1 MAMQESR
8 KLFWVLPGGSSMFRR
23 FGMCVVAATAAVSVT
38 VPLADAAPIATEGQ
52 PCAEEAAAALTP
64 SGSRLFCYFNFNP
77 GAPAGLS
84 WLRSA
89 LPYNNNVAND
99 SAATALPGIGK
110 SPTNFW
116 PVAFFT
122 TEIDLQ
128 RWGVASTIAWL
139 KPEAFRGYFTSLA
152 FTPNATNFL
161 TGFQSWVNVLEL
173 NPGFGVGQQGGLK
186 LLNDTFNDEGNRP
199 AGLLGTV
206 PANYVVLDN
215 GLHVVILVI
224 GTHMLQVEGPNEE
237 RTLNVVNQILAYSG
251 RPGVSSLVP
260 TKA

>member
-1 MAMQESR
+1 
-8 KLFWVLPGGSSMFRR
+8 MFRR
-23 FGMCVVAATAAVSVT
+23 FGMCVVTTIAAVSVA

-52 PCAEEAAAALTP
+52 PCEQEASAALTP
-64 SGSRLFCYFNFNP
+64 SGSRLFCYYNFSP
-77 GAPAGLS
+77 DAPAGLS

-99 SAATALPGIGK
+99 LAATALPGIGK

-122 TEIDLQ
+122 TDVDLQ

-139 KPEAFRGYFTSLA
+139 KPEAFRGYYTSLA

-173 NPGFGVGQQGGLK
+173 NQGFGVGQSGGLK

-199 AGLLGTV
+199 AGLLGNV
-206 PANYVVLDN
+206 PANSVVLDN
-215 GLHVVILVI
+215 GLHVVIMVI
-224 GTHMLQVEGPNEE
+224 GTKMLQIEAPNAE
-237 RTLNVVNQILAYSG
+237 RGLKVVNEILTYSG
-251 RPGVSSLVP
+251 RPNVSSLTPAKV
-260 TKA
+260 